1 MRFFKNKKME
11 EKMMKMKRVAALA
24 MAGVMAAMSLS
35 ACGGSSSTT
44 TETTVAAADN
54 GSGDSATTDSGS
66 TNAEVVLQIA
76 FENSISEP
84 LGQGIE
90 KAQEILKEKSGG
102 TMAIE
107 IYPDSQLG
115 DKSSLIDSMLL
126 GENVCTLA
134 DGAFYADYG
143 VPDFGIVFGP
153 FLFDSWDQCWALT
166 ESDWYQQ
173 QCDLLEEKGLKLIA
187 SNWIYGERHTLT
199 TTPVNTVDDLK
210 GLKIRVP
217 SNAIQSKGFDV
228 LGATSTGM
236 SLGDVYQALQTKTI
250 DGAENPLA
258 TLYGRKLHEVAQ
270 YLILDGHV
278 KNFTTWVVS
287 ADWFN
292 GLTEEQQTWL
302 LETMEEAGEYNNEVQ
317 QAADA
322 EYLQMMKDEGV
333 TVVDPSDEVLAGF
346 KEKAQAF
353 YEMGSDFGWSDGLYE
368 TVKAAM
374 GAN

>member
-1 MRFFKNKKME
+1 MKLKKVM
-11 EKMMKMKRVAALA
+11 ALTMAGA
-24 MAGVMAAMSLS
+24 MAATTLT
-35 ACGGSSSTT
+35 ACGSSSSTT
-44 TETTVAAADN
+44 ETTAVAAETTAA
-54 GSGDSATTDSGS
+54 GETTAATADSGS
-66 TNAEVVLQIA
+66 ADAETVLQVA

-84 LGQGIE
+84 VGQGWE
-90 KAQEILKEKSGG
+90 KAQEIIKEKSGG
-102 TMAIE
+102 KMAIE

-143 VPDFGIVFGP
+143 VADFGIVFGP
-153 FLFDSWDQCWALT
+153 FLFDSWDQVWTLID
-166 ESDWYQQ
+166 SDWYKE
-173 QCDLLEEKGLKLIA
+173 QCDKLEEKGLKIIA

-199 TTPVNTVDDLK
+199 NVPVNTVDDLK

-217 SNAIQSKGFDV
+217 SNEIQSKGFDV

-236 SLGDVYQALQTKTI
+236 ALGDVYQALQTKTI

-258 TLYGRKLHEVAQ
+258 TLYGRKLHEVAK

-292 GLTEEQQTWL
+292 SLPEEQQTWL
-302 LETMEEAGEYNNEVQ
+302 LETAEEAGEYNNEVQ

-322 EYLQMMKDEGV
+322 EYLQKMKDEGV
-333 TVVDPSDEVLAGF
+333 TVVEPSEEVLAGF

-353 YEMGSDFGWSDGLYE
+353 YDMGADFGWSDGLYD
-368 TVKAAM
+368 TVKKAM
-374 GAN
+374 GAE

>member
-1 MRFFKNKKME
+1 
-11 EKMMKMKRVAALA
+11 MKLRKLAALT
-24 MAGVMAAMSLS
+24 MAGVLAAAGLS
-35 ACGGSSSTT
+35 ACGGGSAPDTG
-44 TETTVAAADN
+44 AAAEA
-54 GSGDSATTDSGS
+54 GESKGQALAGD
-66 TNAEVVLQIA
+66 NAEPDVVLQVA
-76 FENSISEP
+76 FENSGSEP
-84 LGQGIE
+84 VGAGWE
-90 KAQEILKEKSGG
+90 KAQELIRQKSGG

-153 FLFDSWDQCWALT
+153 FLFDSWEQCWTLT
-166 ESDWYQQ
+166 ESDWYKE
-173 QCDLLEEKGLKLIA
+173 QCAKLEEKGLKILS
-187 SNWIYGERHTLT
+187 SNWVYGERHILT
-199 TTPVNTVDDLK
+199 TKPVNTVEDLS
-210 GLKIRVP
+210 GMKIRVP
-217 SNAIQSKGFDV
+217 SNEIQSIGFDV

-258 TLYGRKLHEVAQ
+258 TLYGRKLHEVAP

-278 KNFTTWVVS
+278 KNFTTWVCS

-292 GLTEEQQTWL
+292 SLTAEQQQWL
-302 LETMEEAGEYNNEVQ
+302 VETVEEAGEYNNQVQ
-317 QAADA
+317 EATDK
-322 EYLQMMKDEGV
+322 EYLQLMKDEGV
-333 TVVDPSDEVLAGF
+333 TVVEPSEEVLKGF

-353 YEMGSDFGWSDGLYE
+353 YTMGDRFGWSQGLYD
-368 TVKAAM
+368 TVKEAM
-374 GAN
+374 GE

>member
-1 MRFFKNKKME
+1 
-11 EKMMKMKRVAALA
+11 MKLRKVMALTLAGA
-24 MAGVMAAMSLS
+24 MAATSLTACSSGSADTTATTAA
-35 ACGGSSSTT
+35 AAG
-44 TETTVAAADN
+44 TEAAAADTTAAAADA
-54 GSGDSATTDSGS
+54 GSAD
-66 TNAEVVLQIA
+66 AEVTLQVA

-84 LGQGIE
+84 VGQGWV
-90 KAQEILKEKSGG
+90 KAQEIIKEKSGG

-107 IYPDSQLG
+107 VYPDSQLG

-153 FLFDSWDQCWALT
+153 FLFDSWDQCWTLI
-166 ESDWYQQ
+166 ESDWYKE
-173 QCDLLEEKGLKLIA
+173 QCAKLEEKGLKLIA

-199 TTPVNTVDDLK
+199 NVPVNTVDDLK

-217 SNAIQSKGFDV
+217 SNEIQSKGFDV

-236 SLGDVYQALQTKTI
+236 ALGDVYQALQTKTI

-292 GLTEEQQTWL
+292 SLTEEQQNWL
-302 LETMEEAGEYNNEVQ
+302 LETATEAGEYNNEVQ
-317 QAADA
+317 QAAEAD
-322 EYLQMMKDEGV
+322 YLQKMKDEGV
-333 TVVDPSDEVLAGF
+333 TVVEPSAEVLAGF
-346 KEKAQAF
+346 KEKAQPF
-353 YEMGSDFGWSDGLYE
+353 YEMDFGWTDGLYD
-368 TVKAAM
+368 TVRAAM

>member
-1 MRFFKNKKME
+1 MKLKKVM
-11 EKMMKMKRVAALA
+11 ALTMAGA
-24 MAGVMAAMSLS
+24 MAATTLT
-35 ACGGSSSTT
+35 ACGSSSSTT
-44 TETTVAAADN
+44 ETTKAAETTAAAAADTTAAAADN
-54 GSGDSATTDSGS
+54 GSSD
-66 TNAEVVLQIA
+66 AETVLQVA

-84 LGQGIE
+84 VGQGWE
-90 KAQEILKEKSGG
+90 KAQEIIKEKSGG
-102 TMAIE
+102 KMAIE

-153 FLFDSWDQCWALT
+153 FLFDSWDQVWKLVDSVWHK
-166 ESDWYQQ
+166 E
-173 QCDLLEEKGLKLIA
+173 QCGKLEEKGLKIIA

-199 TTPVNTVDDLK
+199 NVPVNTVDDLK

-217 SNAIQSKGFDV
+217 SNEIQSKGFDV

-236 SLGDVYQALQTKTI
+236 ALGDVYQALQTKTI

-258 TLYGRKLHEVAQ
+258 TLYGRKLHEVAK

-292 GLTEEQQTWL
+292 SLPEEQQTWL
-302 LETMEEAGEYNNEVQ
+302 LETAEEAGEYNNEVQ

-322 EYLQMMKDEGV
+322 EYLQKMKDEGV
-333 TVVDPSDEVLAGF
+333 TVVEPSEEVLAGF
-346 KEKAQAF
+346 KEKAQPF
-353 YEMGSDFGWSDGLYE
+353 YEMGADFGWSDGLYD
-368 TVKAAM
+368 TVKKAM
-374 GAN
+374 GAE

>member
-1 MRFFKNKKME
+1 
-11 EKMMKMKRVAALA
+11 MKLRKVMALTL
-24 MAGVMAAMSLS
+24 AGVMAATTLT
-35 ACGGSSSTT
+35 ACSGSKAEEPAATEAAT
-44 TETTVAAADN
+44 EAAEAAETETADT
-54 GSGDSATTDSGS
+54 GS
-66 TNAEVVLQIA
+66 AEPEIVLQVA
-76 FENSISEP
+76 FENSITEP
-84 LGQGIE
+84 VGEGWK
-90 KAQEILKEKSGG
+90 KAQELLKEKSGG

-126 GENVCTLA
+126 GEPVCTLA

-153 FLFDSWDQCWALT
+153 FLFDNWDQCWTLI
-166 ESDWYQQ
+166 ESDWYKD
-173 QCDLLEEKGLKLIA
+173 QCSKLEEKGLKLIA

-199 TTPVNTVDDLK
+199 NVPVNTVEDLA

-217 SNAIQSKGFDV
+217 ANEIQSKGFDI

-236 SLGDVYQALQTKTI
+236 ALGDVYQALQTKTI
-250 DGAENPLA
+250 DGAENPLG

-292 GLTEEQQTWL
+292 SLTEEQQTWL
-302 LETMEEAGEYNNEVQ
+302 VESAEEAGVYNNEVQ
-317 QAADA
+317 QAMEAD
-322 EYLQMMKDEGV
+322 YLQKMIDEGV
-333 TVVDPSDEVLAGF
+333 TVVDPSEEVLAGF
-346 KEKAQAF
+346 KEKSKPF
-353 YEMGSDFGWSDGLYE
+353 YDMFPQWSDGLYE
-368 TVKAAM
+368 TVRAAM
-374 GAN
+374 GAED

>member
-1 MRFFKNKKME
+1 
-11 EKMMKMKRVAALA
+11 MMKLKKVMALA
-24 MAGVMAAMSLS
+24 MSGTVAITGLT
-35 ACGGSSSTT
+35 ACGNEKDVSA
-44 TETTVAAADN
+44 EN
-54 GSGDSATTDSGS
+54 SGP
-66 TNAEVVLQIA
+66 EEVLQIA

-84 LGQGIE
+84 VGEGWK
-90 KAQEILKEKSGG
+90 KAQEIIEEKSGG
-102 TMAIE
+102 KMAIE
-107 IYPDSQLG
+107 VYPDSQLG

-143 VPDFGIVFGP
+143 IADFGILFGP
-153 FLFDSWDQCWALT
+153 FLFDDWEQCWTLT
-166 ESDWYQQ
+166 ESDWYKE
-173 QCDLLEEKGLKLIA
+173 QCDKLEEKGLKIIA

-199 TTPVNTVDDLK
+199 NVPVNTVDDLK

-217 SNAIQSKGFDV
+217 SNEIQSQGIDV

-236 SLGDVYQALQTKTI
+236 ALGDVYQALQTKTI

-258 TLYGRKLHEVAQ
+258 TLYGRKLHEVAP

-278 KNFTTWVVS
+278 KNFTTWVCS

-292 GLTEEQQTWL
+292 SLTEEQQTWL
-302 LETMEEAGEYNNEVQ
+302 IETAEEAGNYNNEVQ
-317 QAADA
+317 QAAEAD
-322 EYLQMMKDEGV
+322 YLQKMKEEGV
-333 TVVDPSDEVLAGF
+333 TVVEPSDDVMAEF
-346 KEKAQAF
+346 KKKAEPF
-353 YEMGSDFGWSDGLYE
+353 YEMGDEFGWSDGLYD

>member
-1 MRFFKNKKME
+1 
-11 EKMMKMKRVAALA
+11 MKLRRVTALT
-24 MAGVMAAMSLS
+24 MAGLMAATSLT
-35 ACGGSSSTT
+35 ACGGSSTT
-44 TETTVAAADN
+44 TETTAAAADSAETTAAADN
-54 GSGDSATTDSGS
+54 SAAAD
-66 TNAEVVLQIA
+66 AEVVLQVA
-76 FENSISEP
+76 FENSITEP
-84 LGQGIE
+84 VGQGWE
-90 KAQEILKEKSGG
+90 KAQEILAEKSGG
-102 TMAIE
+102 TMAIQ

-153 FLFDSWDQCWALT
+153 FLFDSWDQCWTLI
-166 ESDWYQQ
+166 ESDWYKEQEAK
-173 QCDLLEEKGLKLIA
+173 LEEKGLKLIA

-199 TTPVNTVDDLK
+199 NVPVNTVDDLK

-217 SNAIQSKGFDV
+217 SNEIQSKGFDV

-236 SLGDVYQALQTKTI
+236 ALGDVYQALQTKTI

-292 GLTEEQQTWL
+292 SLTEEQQTWL
-302 LETMEEAGEYNNEVQ
+302 LETAEEAGEYNNEVQ

-322 EYLQMMKDEGV
+322 EYLQLMKDEGV
-333 TVVDPSDEVLAGF
+333 TVVDPSEEVLQGF
-346 KEKAQAF
+346 KDKAQAF
-353 YEMGSDFGWSDGLYE
+353 YELGSDFGWSDGLYD
-368 TVKAAM
+368 TVRAAM

>member
-1 MRFFKNKKME
+1 MKLKKVM
-11 EKMMKMKRVAALA
+11 ALTMAGA
-24 MAGVMAAMSLS
+24 MAATTLT
-35 ACGGSSSTT
+35 ACGSSSSTT
-44 TETTVAAADN
+44 ETTKAAETTAAAAADTTAADN
-54 GSGDSATTDSGS
+54 GSSD
-66 TNAEVVLQIA
+66 AETVLQVA

-84 LGQGIE
+84 VGQGWE
-90 KAQEILKEKSGG
+90 KAQEIIKEKSGG
-102 TMAIE
+102 KMAIE

-153 FLFDSWDQCWALT
+153 FLFDSWDQVWKLVD
-166 ESDWYQQ
+166 SDWYKE
-173 QCDLLEEKGLKLIA
+173 QCGKLEEKGLKIIA

-199 TTPVNTVDDLK
+199 NVPVNTVDDLK

-217 SNAIQSKGFDV
+217 SNEIQSKGFDV

-236 SLGDVYQALQTKTI
+236 ALGDVYQALQTKTI

-258 TLYGRKLHEVAQ
+258 TLYGRKLHEVAK

-292 GLTEEQQTWL
+292 SLPEEQQTWL
-302 LETMEEAGEYNNEVQ
+302 LETAEEAGEYNNEVQ

-322 EYLQMMKDEGV
+322 EYLQKMKDEGV
-333 TVVDPSDEVLAGF
+333 TVVEPSEDVLAGF
-346 KEKAQAF
+346 KEKAQPF
-353 YEMGSDFGWSDGLYE
+353 YEMGADFGWSDGLYD
-368 TVKAAM
+368 TVKKAM
-374 GAN
+374 GAK